1 MPKAILEKELCST
14 CGVDV
19 REGSQFCYNCGE
31 AIDGGPPPPAIL
43 KPDEPIS
50 ARPIE
55 PPRSRLDIP
64 AKLPASKKH
73 ETAIKNGPGRPETR
87 RTSTPPRSRIRAKAK
102 EKVEFEWVEPSRSPL
117 VRFLVTAIILAVFA
131 GLMLLAAAIL
141 K

>member
-1 MPKAILEKELCST
+1 MPKAILEKEMCST

-31 AIDGGPPPPAIL
+31 AIDDGPPPPAIL

-50 ARPIE
+50 VRPIE
-55 PPRSRLDIP
+55 PPHFRLDGP
-64 AKLPASKKH
+64 AKLPAPTKR

-87 RTSTPPRSRIRAKAK
+87 RTATPPRSRITAKAK
-102 EKVEFEWVEPSRSPL
+102 DEVEFEWVEPSRSPL
-117 VRFLVTAIILAVFA
+117 VRLLVTALILAVFA